1 MFSQSCVS
9 GFHRISDHGESRRA
23 RLSATTTPSWR
34 HIWSSTYT
42 KPPSL
47 DHTRNCQPSPNQLSN
62 FNLQQGSPPPTQSLP
77 QIPSSTHTND
87 PTSLDHPPT
96 PNTSPPS
103 STRQIS
109 IFNRGHHLPPNL
121 GHRFRHPRT
130 QTTPHHS
137 IIHAPKIPVH
147 HPAPNK
153 FQISKGSP
161 PPTQSLPQIPSST
174 HTNDPTSFVSSQS
187 CVSGFH
193 RISDH
198 GESRRAR
205 LSATTTPS
213 WRHIWSS
220 THTKPPSL
228 DHTRNCQPSPNQLSN
243 FNLQQ
248 GSPPPTQSLPQ
259 IPSST
264 HTNDPTSLDHPP
276 TPNTSPPSSTRQIS
290 IFNRGHRLP
299 PNRCHR
305 FDHPRTQT
313 TPHHSIIHA
322 PKIPVH
328 HPALV
333 KFQFSRGS
341 PPPTHR
347 LRTPTT
353 PTITHLHNTPR
364 TVRRLLPHLG
374 VKVSDNMRCD
384 VIIHT
389 AALPSFGCGSK
400 RHTYY
405 CPTRNIRPKS
415 ISKHIVENDPSL
427 TQYHRRG

>member
-34 HIWSSTYT
+34 HTSTHT
-42 KPPSL
+42 KRPSL

-87 PTSLDHPPT
+87 PTS
-96 PNTSPPS
+96 
-103 STRQIS
+103 
-109 IFNRGHHLPPNL
+109 
-121 GHRFRHPRT
+121 
-130 QTTPHHS
+130 
-137 IIHAPKIPVH
+137 
-147 HPAPNK
+147 
-153 FQISKGSP
+153 
-161 PPTQSLPQIPSST
+161 
-174 HTNDPTSFVSSQS
+174 FVSSQS

-193 RISDH
+193 RISE
-198 GESRRAR
+198 GAESRRAR

-264 HTNDPTSLDHPP
+264 HTNDPTSFVSSQSCVSGFHRISEGAESRRARLSATTTPSWRHIWSSTHTKPPSLDHTRNCQPSPNQLSNFNLQQGSPPPTQSLPQIPSSTRTKDPTSFHHPP

-290 IFNRGHRLP
+290 NFLRVTTSHP
-299 PNRCHR
+299 STTHAHDA
-305 FDHPRTQT
+305 DHHTSPQYTSHCSP
-313 TPHHSIIHA
+313 TPS
-322 PKIPVH
+322 
-328 HPALV
+328 
-333 KFQFSRGS
+333 
-341 PPPTHR
+341 
-347 LRTPTT
+347 
-353 PTITHLHNTPR
+353 
-364 TVRRLLPHLG
+364 
-374 VKVSDNMRCD
+374 
-384 VIIHT
+384 
-389 AALPSFGCGSK
+389 SFGGICE
-400 RHTYY
+400 R
-405 CPTRNIRPKS
+405 
-415 ISKHIVENDPSL
+415 
-427 TQYHRRG
+427 